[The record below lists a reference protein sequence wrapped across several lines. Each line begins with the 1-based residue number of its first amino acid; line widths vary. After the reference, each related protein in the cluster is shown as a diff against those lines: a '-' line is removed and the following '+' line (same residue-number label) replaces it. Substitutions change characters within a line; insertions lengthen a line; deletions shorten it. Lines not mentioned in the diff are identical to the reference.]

1 MHPAAQ
7 HRGSHRC
14 HFKEFTMFHVSA
26 STLRRVLWLDA
37 AAGLGMGLS
46 HLALT
51 DWLSGL
57 TGLPVTWLQVAVVV
71 VFGAVALSS
80 WLASRV
86 ETPMGGVRVLA
97 VANFAWVA
105 ASLWVAFGAGLAL
118 TPLGLGWVLLQA
130 LFVFVLAELEWA
142 GASRSARLATA

>member
-1 MHPAAQ
+1 
-7 HRGSHRC
+7 
-14 HFKEFTMFHVSA
+14 MFRVSA
-26 STLRRVLWLDA
+26 STLRPVLWLDA

-57 TGLPVTWLQVAVVV
+57 TGLPVTWLLVAVVV

-80 WLASRV
+80 WLASRA
-86 ETPMGGVRVLA
+86 ETPMAGVRVLA

-130 LFVFVLAELEWA
+130 AFVFVLAELEWA
-142 GASRSARLATA
+142 GSRRGARLVAA